1 MNLLELIARAIED
14 YVDERVEEAL
24 ASAGVG
30 NIADMTRRIEDL
42 ENDR

>member
-30 NIADMTRRIEDL
+30 NISDMTRRIEDL